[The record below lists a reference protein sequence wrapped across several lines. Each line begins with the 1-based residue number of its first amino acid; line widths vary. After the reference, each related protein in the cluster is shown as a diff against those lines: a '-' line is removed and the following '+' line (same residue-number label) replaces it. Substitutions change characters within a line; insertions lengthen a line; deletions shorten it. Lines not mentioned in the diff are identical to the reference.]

1 MFPARD
7 PETQEIIEQVVGV
20 VRERV
25 PEEERGQVEPFV
37 RLYFA
42 GTAVEDLA
50 GSDPLNLYG
59 LALSHWN
66 FARQRDPGKP
76 KLRVY
81 NPQFDQHGWQST
93 HTIVELV
100 NDDMPFLVDSVRM
113 ALNRRRLTTHLIIH
127 PVMRVRRDG
136 RGRLV
141 DVLGGERE
149 EGEGVLT
156 EAVMHFEVDRQTERD
171 VLEELERDIDS
182 VLADV
187 RVSVED
193 WSSMR
198 AKLGEIIEE
207 LKKSPPP
214 LEPEEL
220 DEGRAFLEW
229 IDDNHF
235 TFLGYREYEL
245 RERNDDYLLRS
256 VPDSGL
262 GILRNPGPGKTSERF
277 SSLPPEVRRLAAK
290 PELLVVTKANSRAT
304 VHRPGY
310 LDYIGIKRFDQEGQ
324 VVGERRFLGLYTSAA
339 YNRVPRDIPLLRRKA
354 AKIIERAGFP
364 PKSHATK
371 TLEHILDTFPRDELF
386 QIPIEELFET
396 AMGILHL
403 QERQR
408 IKLFVH
414 RDVYARFFSCIVYVP
429 RDRFNTQV
437 RERIQSIMEE
447 CFQGQSTD
455 FTVQLSESVLARLYF
470 VIRVPTGAQPDYD
483 PREIERRLVEVTRS
497 WTDDLYDALLDRCGE
512 ERGTRLFRR
521 YGDGFA
527 AGYREHYTAR
537 TAVFD
542 IQKMETLR
550 EDDDLA
556 MTLYRPLEAPPNI
569 VNFKL
574 FRAGRPISLSDAL
587 PMLENMGLKAVW
599 EHPSEIEPSGREPI
613 WVHDFG
619 LLHGEEVETDLD
631 EIRDLFQDAFARV
644 WHGDVESDG
653 FNRLVLRANLSWREI
668 VILRAYCKYLRQ
680 ARFTFSLEY
689 MERALAANPHI
700 ARLLVELFHARLDP
714 AAQVRAGTEVE
725 RLTAELEAALDA
737 VASLDEDRILRSIL
751 TLIQATL
758 RTNYYQGAAEGAP
771 KTYVSFKFNPKSVAL
786 LPEPRPAF
794 EIFVYS
800 PRIEGVHL
808 RAGKVARGGLRWSD
822 RLEDFRTE
830 ILGLVKAQI
839 VKNAVI
845 VPVGAKGGFVAKRLP
860 AGGDR
865 EAVQKEGIACYQ
877 TFVRGLLDI
886 TDNLVDGKVQPPKE
900 VVRHDED
907 DPYLVVAADKGTATF
922 SDIANGIAEEYGFWL
937 GDAFAS
943 GGSKGYDHK
952 KMGITARGAWE
963 SVKRH
968 FRELELNTQTEDFTA
983 VGIGDMAGDVFG
995 NGMLLSRHIRLIG
1008 AFNHMHIFLD
1018 PDPDPQA
1025 SYKERERL
1033 FALPRSTWDDYDKKL
1048 ISEGGGVFPRSAKSI
1063 PLSPQVRRALDVD
1076 AAALT
1081 PNELIRALLKAPA
1094 DLLWNGG
1101 IGTYVKAHTESN
1113 ADVGDRA
1120 NDAVRV
1126 NATELRCRVVGE
1138 GGNLGLTQL
1147 GRIEFA
1153 AHGGHIYTDAID
1165 NSGGVDCS
1173 DHEVNIK
1180 ILLNAVVNAGD
1191 MTEKQRNR
1199 LLSEMTE
1206 EVAGLVLRN
1215 NYLQTQAL
1223 SLAFSQAPAMLDV
1236 HSRLIR
1242 FLERHADLDREL
1254 EGLPNNDEIL
1264 ERLSAGRGLVSPEL
1278 AVIMAHCKI
1287 DLFQRFLESDL
1298 PSDPYLVSEL
1308 TAYFPT
1314 PLRERFE
1321 DQMMQHR
1328 LWREIISTE
1337 IANSMVNRGGTTFAF
1352 RLAEETGAE
1361 AADIARAYLV
1371 AREVFGMKGL
1381 WSEIEALDNKTPAQV
1396 QARMLLEGR
1405 KLEERASRWLLRN
1418 RARPLDISAAI
1429 DYFGPGVATLSENL
1443 PDLVADVS
1451 REALRRTAGSLI
1463 EAGAPE
1469 ALAERVA
1476 AFGELFSA
1484 LDIVEVAKQAD
1495 KGVEEV
1501 ARVYF
1506 TLGEKL
1512 DLHWLR
1518 EQILVL
1524 PRENRWQ
1531 ALARAA
1537 LRDDLYHQERELA
1550 ADVLTMAPDEIEA
1563 GKRIDAWMKGND
1575 MAIARCRQIL
1585 EDLKAGG
1592 PPDFAMLSVAMR
1604 EIRGLR
1610 RPETAAAPRAR
1621 ASGKAPEARRK
1632 KRASKVD
1639 ETADAK

>member
-7 PETQEIIEQVVGV
+7 PETQEIIEQVLGV

-25 PEEERGQVEPFV
+25 PDEERGQVEPFV

-42 GTAVEDLA
+42 GTSAEDLA
-50 GSDPLNLYG
+50 DSDPLNLYG

-66 FARQRDPGKP
+66 FARQREPGKA
-76 KLRVY
+76 KVRVY

-100 NDDMPFLVDSVRM
+100 NDDMPFLVDSMRM

-127 PVMRVRRDG
+127 PVMQVRRDA

-141 DVLGGERE
+141 DVLGDERE
-149 EGEGVLT
+149 EEGVLT

-171 VLEELERDIDS
+171 FLEELERDIDG
-182 VLADV
+182 VLSDV
-187 RVSVED
+187 RVAVED
-193 WSSMR
+193 WRVMR
-198 AKLGEIIEE
+198 AKLEEIIGE
-207 LKKSPPP
+207 LKKSPPA
-214 LEPEEL
+214 LDPEDL
-220 DEGRAFLEW
+220 AEGRAFLEW
-229 IDDNHF
+229 IDNNHF

-245 RERNDDYLLRS
+245 RERNGDYLLRS

-262 GILRNPGPGKTSERF
+262 GILRNPGAGRTSERF
-277 SSLPPEVRRLAAK
+277 SSLPPEVRKLASK

-310 LDYIGIKRFDQEGQ
+310 LDYIGIKRFDKQGN

-339 YNRVPRDIPLLRRKA
+339 YNRVPRDIPLLRRKVT
-354 AKIIERAGFP
+354 KIIERAAFP
-364 PKSHATK
+364 PNSHATK

-386 QIPIEELFET
+386 QIPIDELFET
-396 AMGILHL
+396 ALGILHL

-414 RDVYARFFSCIVYVP
+414 RDIYGRFFSCVVYVP

-437 RERIQSIMEE
+437 REGIQTIMEE

-470 VIRVPTGAQPDYD
+470 VIRVPTGTRPDYD
-483 PREIERRLVEVTRS
+483 LREIERRLVEVTRS
-497 WTDDLYDALLDRCGE
+497 WADDLYTALLDRCGE
-512 ERGTRLFRR
+512 ERGTQLFRR
-521 YGDGFA
+521 YGDGFP

-542 IQKMETLR
+542 IQKMETVS
-550 EDDDLA
+550 EADDVA

-569 VNFKL
+569 LNFKL

-599 EHPSEIEPSGREPI
+599 EHPSEIGPGGREPV

-619 LLHGEEVETDLD
+619 LLHGEDVEVDLD
-631 EIRDLFQDAFARV
+631 DIRDLFQDAFDRV

-653 FNRLVLRANLSWREI
+653 FNRLVLRAGLSWREI
-668 VILRAYCKYLRQ
+668 IILRACCKYLRQ

-700 ARLLVELFHARLDP
+700 ARLLVRLFHARFDP
-714 AAQVRAGTEVE
+714 AVQTRGEKEVE
-725 RLTAELEAALDA
+725 RLTGELETALDA

-758 RTNYYQGAAEGAP
+758 RTNYYQRTSEGTP
-771 KTYVSFKFNPKSVAL
+771 KTYLSLKFDPKSVAL

-800 PRIEGVHL
+800 PRVEGVHL

-845 VPVGAKGGFVAKRLP
+845 VPVGAKGGFVAKRLA

-865 EAVQKEGIACYQ
+865 EAIQKEGIACYQ

-886 TDNLVDGKVQPPKE
+886 TDNLVDGRVQPPKD

-968 FRELELNTQTEDFTA
+968 FRELGLNTQTEDFT
-983 VGIGDMAGDVFG
+983 VIGIGDMLGDVFG
-995 NGMLLSRHIRLIG
+995 NGMLLSRHIKLIG

-1033 FALPRSTWDDYDKKL
+1033 FALARSTWENYDKSL
-1048 ISEGGGVFPRSAKSI
+1048 ISEGGGIFPRSAKSI
-1063 PLSPQVRRALDVD
+1063 RLSPQVRRALDVD
-1076 AAALT
+1076 ATVLT
-1081 PNELIRALLKAPA
+1081 PNELIRTLLKAPA

-1101 IGTYVKAHTESN
+1101 IGTYVKAQSETN

-1120 NDAVRV
+1120 NDPVRV
-1126 NATELRCRVVGE
+1126 DASELRCRVVGE

-1153 AHGGHIYTDAID
+1153 ANAGHIYTDAID

-1180 ILLNAVVNAGD
+1180 VLLNAVVNAGD

-1223 SLAFSQAPAMLDV
+1223 SLALSQAPAMLDV

-1254 EGLPNNDEIL
+1254 EGLPNNEEIL
-1264 ERLSAGRGLVSPEL
+1264 ERMSAGRGLVSAEL
-1278 AVIMAHCKI
+1278 AGIMAHCKI
-1287 DLFQRFLESDL
+1287 LLFHRFLESEL
-1298 PSDPYLVSEL
+1298 PSDPYLLSEL
-1308 TAYFPT
+1308 AAYFPT
-1314 PLRERFE
+1314 PLHERFRE
-1321 DQMMQHR
+1321 QMTQHR

-1337 IANSMVNRGGTTFAF
+1337 IANGMVNRGGTTFVF

-1361 AADIARAYLV
+1361 TDDIARAYLV
-1371 AREVFGMKGL
+1371 AHEVFGMKRL
-1381 WSEIEALDNKTPAQV
+1381 WSEIEGLDNKIPAQV
-1396 QARMLLEGR
+1396 QYRMLLEGR

-1418 RARPLDISAAI
+1418 RARPLDISATI
-1429 DYFGPGVATLSENL
+1429 DYFGPGVAALSESL
-1443 PDLVADVS
+1443 SELVASAS
-1451 REALRRTAGSLI
+1451 RETLRRAAQGLI

-1469 ALAERVA
+1469 GLAGRVA
-1476 AFGELFSA
+1476 AFNELFSA
-1484 LDIVEVAKQAD
+1484 LDIVEVAKQVD
-1495 KGVEEV
+1495 KEVDEV

-1506 TLGEKL
+1506 ALGEKL

-1518 EQILVL
+1518 DRILVL

-1531 ALARAA
+1531 TLARAA
-1537 LRDDLYHQERELA
+1537 LRDDLYNQERELA
-1550 ADVLTMAPDEIEA
+1550 ADVLAVESEEPDAE
-1563 GKRIDAWMKGND
+1563 KRIEAWMKRNET
-1575 MAIARCRQIL
+1575 ALVRCRQIL
-1585 EDLKAGG
+1585 EDLKAGHA
-1592 PPDFAMLSVAMR
+1592 PDFAMLSVAMR

-1610 RPETAAAPRAR
+1610 RPEAPTTSAGV
-1621 ASGKAPEARRK
+1621 AGKPREAPRK
-1632 KRASKVD
+1632 KRKGKVD
-1639 ETADAK
+1639 ETADVK